1 MQVQPLLHTIRKV
14 RPAVPEPGL
23 SSAAAL
29 SAQGLQRGVLSGGA
43 RHFVFTKPF
52 ETNGQMPRTNSVARP
67 APPPAPLHSRKG
79 LRPRPAS
86 SRCRGA
92 GYVRPRCHLLPMA
105 SGRLPPRRVAPL
117 QRHRTGDAHACFPA
131 GPHQRDV
138 SEKWLR
144 RGRRQARVS
153 CGAAWPRAVR
163 LTPSA
168 SGRAWAMS
176 GWPRPAPGSCRA
188 SPAPVGTFRD
198 LGLCPDVAPPR
209 PLFSVCL
216 ASS

>member
-1 MQVQPLLHTIRKV
+1 
-14 RPAVPEPGL
+14 
-23 SSAAAL
+23 
-29 SAQGLQRGVLSGGA
+29 
-43 RHFVFTKPF
+43 
-52 ETNGQMPRTNSVARP
+52 
-67 APPPAPLHSRKG
+67 
-79 LRPRPAS
+79 
-86 SRCRGA
+86 
-92 GYVRPRCHLLPMA
+92 MA

-153 CGAAWPRAVR
+153 RGAAWPRAAR
-163 LTPSA
+163 LTPPA
-168 SGRAWAMS
+168 SGRARATS

-209 PLFSVCL
+209 PLFSVYL
-216 ASS
+216 ARGGSFSALRVRSGARAEGQEGPARASSGPSPTAVSRCWEVAEPVTFTAAGRLYGEALAPQVVCHVYPEPLQQGLLSLKPFLGQNKPIMRNAVLESPRR